1 MRLPVRARG
10 QGLVFDITPLID
22 IVFLLVIFFLV
33 ASHFAQRENQL
44 AIDLPELEDLTEHN
58 DSPRR
63 LVVTITADRAM
74 HVGDQPADLQ
84 RIESILQED
93 AVEDPA
99 NYEVQIRGDATT
111 PYSVIEPIMLLCA
124 EQGVTRVGFKVHQLT
139 E

>member
-1 MRLPVRARG
+1 MKLPVRVRG
-10 QGLVFDITPLID
+10 QGLSFDITPLID

-44 AIDLPELEDLTEHN
+44 AIDLPDLEDLAEHN

-63 LVVTITADRAM
+63 LVVTITADRAL
-74 HVGDQPADLQ
+74 HVGDQPTDLQ
-84 RIESILQED
+84 HIESILQED
-93 AVEDPA
+93 AAEDPA
-99 NYEVQIRGDATT
+99 NFEVQIRGDAST

-124 EQGVTRVGFKVHQLT
+124 EQGVTRVGFKVHQR